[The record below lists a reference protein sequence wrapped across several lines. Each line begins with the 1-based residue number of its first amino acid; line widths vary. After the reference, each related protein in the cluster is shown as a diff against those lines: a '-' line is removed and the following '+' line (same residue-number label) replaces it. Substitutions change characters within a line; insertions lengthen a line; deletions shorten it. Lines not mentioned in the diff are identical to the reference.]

1 MPFESKKEKQS
12 ISLYKKKKKKKN
24 LNKGKRSVYLKYHP
38 HIFISLLAHFQ
49 RYYEEHEH
57 ESLKHGHW
65 RFLQKPDR
73 KCMYF
78 ILLGRFIQDQL
89 KVCTTLIVSVTNSEN
104 Q

>member
-12 ISLYKKKKKKKN
+12 ISLYQKKKKN
-24 LNKGKRSVYLKYHP
+24 LNKGKRSVCLKYHP
-38 HIFISLLAHFQ
+38 HIFISLLAHFP

-57 ESLKHGHW
+57 ESLNHGHW
-65 RFLQKPDR
+65 RFLQKPDG

-78 ILLGRFIQDQL
+78 ILIGRFIHDQL
-89 KVCTTLIVSVTNSEN
+89 KVCTRLIVLVRNSES